1 MSEMTA
7 VEKLKVH
14 VEKLIEAGVP
24 KVELSTT
31 FLNQVLN
38 EITSEKSSNASVDSE
53 VVFSGGEIKE

>member
-38 EITSEKSSNASVDSE
+38 EITSEKSSNASVASE
-53 VVFSGGEIKE
+53 VVFSGGEFKE

>member
-14 VEKLIEAGVP
+14 VDKLIDAGIP

-31 FLNQVLN
+31 FLNEVLK

-53 VVFSGGEIKE
+53 VVFSGGEFRE